1 MAPTV
6 MVARVALASNRSDNE
21 PNTAHISDLEFQREA
36 SGVVTSWTV
45 PGSAEDRA
53 AETDFDRSSAEQDE
67 KRT

>member
-36 SGVVTSWTV
+36 SGVMTSWTV
-45 PGSAEDRA
+45 PDSADARA
-53 AETDFDRSSAEQDE
+53 VDADFERSSAEQDE